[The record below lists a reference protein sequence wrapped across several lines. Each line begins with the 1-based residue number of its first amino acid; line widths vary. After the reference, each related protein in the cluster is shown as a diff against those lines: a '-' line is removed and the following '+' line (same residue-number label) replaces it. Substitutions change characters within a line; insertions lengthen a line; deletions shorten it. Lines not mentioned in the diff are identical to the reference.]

1 MSEQWQAKAS
11 NEALRQRAQAYRLIR
26 QFFEDRGVLEVET
39 PMLSEAGN
47 TDPNIESFNLQ
58 FSGASSAG
66 SSRRWLRT
74 SPEFALKRLLASGL
88 GDCYELGR
96 VFRNGEFGHK
106 HNPEFTMLEWYR
118 IAWNHHQLM
127 DECVELVVALFQQQN
142 KVLRVQRY
150 TYQALFLEILNVDPH
165 HCTDSDLLQI
175 VESNVNVAVNGL
187 VRDDY
192 LHLLMTHLIE
202 PSFPSTQLTVV
213 YDFPASQCALAKVR
227 LGDTPVAERFEIYLG
242 ANELA
247 NGYHELT
254 DSVEQLNRFNNNLAL
269 RLQRGA
275 VLPDIDTR
283 LIQAMQHL
291 PECAGV
297 AMGIER
303 LLMALMQKDC
313 IEDVMAFS
321 FNRA

>member
-1 MSEQWQAKAS
+1 MSEQWQATAS
-11 NEALRQRAQAYRLIR
+11 NDALRQRAQTYRLIR
-26 QFFEDRGVLEVET
+26 QFFEERGVLEVET

-58 FSGASSAG
+58 FSGSSSAG

-74 SPEFALKRLLASGL
+74 SPEFALKRLLASGI

-118 IAWNHHQLM
+118 LAWNHHQLM
-127 DECVELVVALFQQQN
+127 DECVELVVGLFQQQN
-142 KVLRVQRY
+142 KVLRVQRF

-165 HCTDSDLLQI
+165 QCADSDLLKI
-175 VESNVNVAVNGL
+175 LASTVNVEVNGL

-227 LGDTPVAERFEIYLG
+227 MGEIPVAERFEIYLG

-254 DSVEQLNRFNNNLAL
+254 DSVEQLNRFNNDLAM

-275 VLPDIDTR
+275 VLPDIDAR
-283 LIQAMQHL
+283 LIQAIQHL

-297 AMGIER
+297 AMGMER
-303 LLMALMQKDC
+303 LLMALMQKEC
-313 IEDVMAFS
+313 IADVMTFG